1 METYSYNQIKEEYGI
16 EMLQQIGTLEN
27 ISRRKGRYSS
37 HLHFYLQCKIRAD
50 TTFPRYMTSSSELA
64 WNSIRPELAKQIPQ
78 KRQSCD
84 QGGRQAAEI
93 Y

>member
-1 METYSYNQIKEEYGI
+1 MFRAILALT
-16 EMLQQIGTLEN
+16 
-27 ISRRKGRYSS
+27 
-37 HLHFYLQCKIRAD
+37 RAD

-64 WNSIRPELAKQIPQ
+64 WNLRRPELAQQIPQ
-78 KRQSCD
+78 KRQSCE